1 MRTPLAVQTLGYLV
15 PRTSFAGRVHSVFE
29 SACNLECDL
38 GVGRGLL
45 TLCWRD
51 TSVGPTTLH
60 LASDEL
66 GDLRNRFSVG
76 ELVHCRANLL
86 CIGRVELCL
95 QWAEV
100 WERPVIPAHAGIQAV
115 PHAVDPGVRRDD
127 GRLTWGGAS
136 LGGRIGARCRRT
148 GALLAAHR
156 RLRSSVID
164 AQAAPVVAAL
174 ADACR
179 NLDTPA
185 ALAHAQRLIG
195 WGEGLTPAGDDFLVG
210 LLAALHTAAPG
221 EASRGNFHAALATH
235 IAANVVRTTPIA
247 AHYLRLAAAG
257 HFTEPLLSL
266 RDALLGQTDEAQL
279 DAALQR
285 ALAVGATSGADTV
298 SGLLAGLTAWISPC
312 AAPTMAL

>member
-1 MRTPLAVQTLGYLV
+1 MSRSQLHSRLTVHTLGYLV
-15 PRTSFAGRVHSVFE
+15 PRTAFSGRVHSVFE
-29 SACNLECDL
+29 HACNLECDW

-45 TLCWRD
+45 TLCD
-51 TSVGPTTLH
+51 GAAAIGPTTLH
-60 LASDEL
+60 FASDDGVDLRDGFFIGDAVMCRDDTLRIGRIEL
-66 GDLRNRFSVG
+66 GF
-76 ELVHCRANLL
+76 
-86 CIGRVELCL
+86 
-95 QWAEV
+95 
-100 WERPVIPAHAGIQAV
+100 
-115 PHAVDPGVRRDD
+115 PHARIWQPPVMRARQAGVE
-127 GRLTWGGAS
+127 
-136 LGGRIGARCRRT
+136 ARCHRA
-148 GALLAAHR
+148 GVQLAARR

-185 ALAHAQRLIG
+185 ALAQAQRLIG

-210 LLAALHTAAPG
+210 LLAALQALARSDAPRLG
-221 EASRGNFHAALATH
+221 FHAVLAMH
-235 IAANVVRTTPIA
+235 VARDVQRTTPIA

-298 SGLLAGLTAWISPC
+298 SGFLAGLTAWISPC